1 MVALCNK
8 VSWLLGATVKR
19 RAESAATPKAAQLL
33 AQGLGVLV
41 LWLGWMLS
49 ATAAPTWQIEH
60 CAQPGVRHLPEALAC
75 HWQAE
80 AAPRKGWGEASRW
93 IRVRIAAQSDATAQV
108 LVLQVQPHFLGR
120 IDLHQ
125 QDPEGHW
132 QRKSA
137 GSQLPGSQPF
147 AVLGGY
153 DFPVQSQSTEQLLY
167 LEVQSQNVHA
177 IGLKVKTQ
185 WRADQ
190 AVPGLGRVDIGVQL
204 GLLAMV
210 ALLGLIG
217 FALYPQRVMGRFALS
232 SVNMLVGMASGS
244 GLLAL
249 TWLQDHPKLDEVL
262 FHTLVCLRVS
272 LWIWVSQAL
281 IEAYKAPAWFGKACG
296 ALHAAVAVAVAL
308 NLLGLQ
314 AATYALMLPV
324 LLTTPVVL
332 AWGTWRTQGVPAPFK
347 RILTGGPLL
356 SGVLIV
362 LVIAL
367 AMLPPW
373 AFDAARYAAWLTD
386 LANTLVLLSL
396 VVLQQRSQLAQLQNV
411 QEELM
416 RARLQSDFERRLLAE
431 RQVLIDMLVHEL
443 KNPLAS
449 IRLALGSLFPQSQAQ
464 EPASARRLRNI
475 ERSIQDMTSVLER
488 CELMNSLEQEQAG
501 RQQSRV
507 DLVALLQDL
516 VNASAEPQRY
526 RMNLTPTALQSH
538 PDFLR
543 LVASN
548 LLENALKY
556 SPPGSAIDVE
566 LRAGNTIEL
575 TVKNQVDPEM
585 QPDPDQIFSRYYRHP
600 LAQGVR
606 GTGLG
611 LFLVREICQKMGA
624 RIDFEAAPG
633 EVQFTLELPR

>member
-1 MVALCNK
+1 MEALCNK
-8 VSWLLGATVKR
+8 ASG
-19 RAESAATPKAAQLL
+19 LL
-33 AQGLGVLV
+33 AAALGRHAKEAAARAAKILAHGLRVL
-41 LWLGWMLS
+41 LFWLGWALS
-49 ATAAPTWQIEH
+49 AAAAPTWQIEH
-60 CAQPGVRHLPEALAC
+60 CNNPGVKQLSEALTC
-75 HWQAE
+75 QWQAE
-80 AAPRKGWGEASRW
+80 PLPRKGWGEASRW
-93 IRVRIAAQSDATAQV
+93 IRVRIAAQSDATAQAM
-108 LVLQVQPHFLGR
+108 VLQVQPHFLGH

-125 QDPEGHW
+125 QSPDGQW

-153 DFPVQSQSTEQLLY
+153 DFPVQSQSNEQLLY

-217 FALYPQRVMGRFALS
+217 FALHPQRVMGRFALS
-232 SVNMLVGMASGS
+232 SVNMLMCMVSGS

-249 TWLQDHPKLDEVL
+249 TWLQDHPKLDEAL

-281 IEAYKAPAWFGKACG
+281 IEAYKPPAWFGKACG

-308 NLLGLQ
+308 NLLGLL

-347 RILTGGPLL
+347 RILTGGPVL

-362 LVIAL
+362 LVLVLAL
-367 AMLPPW
+367 LPPW
-373 AFDAARYAAWLTD
+373 AFDAARYAAWMTD
-386 LANTLVLLSL
+386 VANTLVLLSL

-449 IRLALGSLFPQSQAQ
+449 IRLALGSLFPPSQTQ
-464 EPASARRLRNI
+464 ELASARRLRNI
-475 ERSIQDMTSVLER
+475 QRSIQDMTSVLER
-488 CELMNSLEQEQAG
+488 CELMNSLEQEQASTQ
-501 RQQSRV
+501 RSQV
-507 DLVALLQDL
+507 DLLALLQDL
-516 VNASAEPQRY
+516 VNTTAEPQRF
-526 RMNLTPTALQSH
+526 RLNLTPTAIHSQ

-556 SPPGSAIDVE
+556 SPPESAIDVE
-566 LRAGNTIEL
+566 LREGNTIQL
-575 TVKNQVDPEM
+575 IVTNQVDPEM
-585 QPDPDQIFSRYYRHP
+585 QPDPNQIFSRYYRHP
-600 LAQGVR
+600 LAQRVR

-624 RIDFEAAPG
+624 RIHFEAAPG
-633 EVQFTLELPR
+633 QVQFTLELPR

>member
-1 MVALCNK
+1 MVTLCYK
-8 VSWLLGATVKR
+8 VYKFLASAGCRHAGA
-19 RAESAATPKAAQLL
+19 AAPKAARLL
-33 AQGLGVLV
+33 AQVLRVLV

-49 ATAAPTWQIEH
+49 AAAAPTWQIEH
-60 CAQPGVRHLPEALAC
+60 CADPGVRQLPEALAC

-80 AAPRKGWGEASRW
+80 PPPRKGWGEASRW
-93 IRVRIAAQSDATAQV
+93 VRVRIAAQSDATAQAM
-108 LVLQVQPHFLGR
+108 VLQVQPHFLGR

-125 QDPEGHW
+125 QGPEGLW
-132 QRKSA
+132 QRRSA

-190 AVPGLGRVDIGVQL
+190 AVPGLGRIDIGLQL

-210 ALLGLIG
+210 ALLGLIS
-217 FALYPQRVMGRFALS
+217 FALHPQRVMGRFALS
-232 SVNMLVGMASGS
+232 SVNMLMCMVSGS

-249 TWLQDHPKLDEVL
+249 TWLQDHPRLDEAL

-281 IEAYKAPAWFGKACG
+281 IEAYKPPAWFGKACG
-296 ALHAAVAVAVAL
+296 ALHAAVAVAVTL

-314 AATYALMLPV
+314 VATYALMLPV

-347 RILTGGPLL
+347 RILTGGPVL

-367 AMLPPW
+367 ALLPPW

-411 QEELM
+411 QDELM
-416 RARLQSDFERRLLAE
+416 RARLQSDFERRLLSE

-449 IRLALGSLFPQSQAQ
+449 IRLALGSLFPPSQTQ
-464 EPASARRLRNI
+464 ELASARRLSNI
-475 ERSIQDMTSVLER
+475 QRSIQDMTSVLER
-488 CELMNSLEQEQAG
+488 CELMNSLEQEQVG
-501 RQQSRV
+501 TQRSQV
-507 DLVALLQDL
+507 NLVALLQDL
-516 VNASAEPQRY
+516 VSTTAEPQRF
-526 RMNLTPTALQSH
+526 RLDLKPMAIHSQ

-566 LRAGNTIEL
+566 LHEGNAMQLI
-575 TVKNQVDPEM
+575 VRNQVDLEM

-600 LAQGVR
+600 LAQRVR

-624 RIDFEAAPG
+624 RIHFEAAPG
-633 EVQFTLELPR
+633 QVQFTLELPR

>member
-1 MVALCNK
+1 METLCNK
-8 VSWLLGATVKR
+8 ASGLQAPVQGRHAEEATAKTAR
-19 RAESAATPKAAQLL
+19 ML
-33 AQGLGVLV
+33 AQGLRVL
-41 LWLGWMLS
+41 LFWLGWALS
-49 ATAAPTWQIEH
+49 AAAAPTWQIEH
-60 CAQPGVRHLPEALAC
+60 CNNPGVKQLSEALIC
-75 HWQAE
+75 QWQAE

-93 IRVRIAAQSDATAQV
+93 MRVRIAAQSDSTPELLA
-108 LVLQVQPHFLGR
+108 LQVQPHFLGR

-125 QDPEGHW
+125 EGPQGQW
-132 QRKSA
+132 QQKSA
-137 GSQLPGSQPF
+137 GSQLPGSQAF

-153 DFPVQSQSTEQLLY
+153 EFPLPHHTQEQLLY
-167 LEVQSQNVHA
+167 LEVHSQNVHA

-210 ALLGLIG
+210 ALLAMIG
-217 FALYPQRVMGRFALS
+217 FALHPQRVMGRFALS
-232 SVNMLVGMASGS
+232 SVNMLLCMASGS

-249 TWLQDHPKLDEVL
+249 TLLQDHPKLDEAL

-281 IEAYKAPAWFGKACG
+281 IEAYKPPAWFAKACG

-308 NLLGLQ
+308 NLLGFQ

-324 LLTTPVVL
+324 LLTTPLVL
-332 AWGTWRTQGVPAPFK
+332 TWGTWRTQGVPAPFK

-356 SGVLIV
+356 SGLLIV

-367 AMLPPW
+367 AMLPSW
-373 AFDAARYAAWLTD
+373 AFDGARYAAWLTD

-411 QEELM
+411 QDELM
-416 RARLQSDFERRLLAE
+416 RARLQSDFERRLLTE

-449 IRLALGSLFPQSQAQ
+449 IRLALASLFAPSQAQ
-464 EPASARRLRNI
+464 DLVSARRLHNI
-475 ERSIQDMTSVLER
+475 QRSIQDMTSVLER

-501 RQQSRV
+501 SQRSQV

-516 VNASAEPQRY
+516 VNSTAEPQRF
-526 RMNLTPTALQSH
+526 RLNLTTTAIHSQ

-556 SPPGSAIDVE
+556 SPPESDIDVE
-566 LRAGNTIEL
+566 LREGNTMQLI
-575 TVKNQVDPEM
+575 VKNQVDHEM
-585 QPDPDQIFSRYYRHP
+585 QPDPHQIFSRYYRHP
-600 LAQGVR
+600 LAQRVR

-611 LFLVREICQKMGA
+611 LFLVREICQRMGA
-624 RIDFEAAPG
+624 RIYFEAAPRQ
-633 EVQFTLELPR
+633 VQFTLELPR

>member
-1 MVALCNK
+1 MEALCNK
-8 VSWLLGATVKR
+8 ASGLLA
-19 RAESAATPKAAQLL
+19 AAQGRHAKEATARAARILAHGLRVLL
-33 AQGLGVLV
+33 F
-41 LWLGWMLS
+41 WLGWALS
-49 ATAAPTWQIEH
+49 AAAAPTWQIEH
-60 CAQPGVRHLPEALAC
+60 CNNPGVKQLSEALTC
-75 HWQAE
+75 QWQAE
-80 AAPRKGWGEASRW
+80 PPPRKGWGEASRW
-93 IRVRIAAQSDATAQV
+93 IRVRIAAQSDATAQTM
-108 LVLQVQPHFLGR
+108 VLQVQPHFLGR

-125 QDPEGHW
+125 QGPEGHW
-132 QRKSA
+132 QRRSA

-153 DFPVQSQSTEQLLY
+153 DFPAQSQSTEQLLY

-217 FALYPQRVMGRFALS
+217 FALHPQRVMGRFALS
-232 SVNMLVGMASGS
+232 SVNMLMCMVSGS

-249 TWLQDHPKLDEVL
+249 TWLQDHPKLDEAL

-281 IEAYKAPAWFGKACG
+281 IEAYKPPAWFAKACG

-308 NLLGLQ
+308 NLLGFQ
-314 AATYALMLPV
+314 TATYALMLPV

-347 RILTGGPLL
+347 RILAGGPVL
-356 SGVLIV
+356 SGLLIV

-367 AMLPPW
+367 AMLPSW

-411 QEELM
+411 QDELM
-416 RARLQSDFERRLLAE
+416 RARLQTDFERRLLTE

-449 IRLALGSLFPQSQAQ
+449 IRLALASLFVPSQAQ
-464 EPASARRLRNI
+464 NAVSARRLHNI
-475 ERSIQDMTSVLER
+475 QRSIQDMTSVLER

-501 RQQSRV
+501 TQRSQV
-507 DLVALLQDL
+507 DLAALLQDL
-516 VNASAEPQRY
+516 VNTTAEPQRF
-526 RMNLTPTALQSH
+526 RLNLMPTTILSQ

-556 SPPGSAIDVE
+556 SPPESDIDVE
-566 LRAGNTIEL
+566 LREGNTMQLI
-575 TVKNQVDPEM
+575 VRNQVDPDM
-585 QPDPDQIFSRYYRHP
+585 QPDPHQIFSRYYRHP
-600 LAQGVR
+600 LAQRVR

-624 RIDFEAAPG
+624 QIHFEAAPG
-633 EVQFTLELPR
+633 QVQFTLELPR

>member
-1 MVALCNK
+1 MVTLCNK
-8 VSWLLGATVKR
+8 VYKR
-19 RAESAATPKAAQLL
+19 LAEAAGPKAAQLL
-33 AQGLGVLV
+33 AHGLGVLV

-60 CAQPGVRHLPEALAC
+60 CANPGVRQLPEALAC
-75 HWQAE
+75 HWQIE
-80 AAPRKGWGEASRW
+80 PPPRKGWGEASRW
-93 IRVRIAAQSDATAQV
+93 IRVRIAAQSDATAQGM
-108 LVLQVQPHFLGR
+108 VLQVQPHFLGR

-132 QRKSA
+132 QRRSA

-153 DFPVQSQSTEQLLY
+153 DFPVQSRSTEQLLY

-217 FALYPQRVMGRFALS
+217 FALHPQRVMGRFALS
-232 SVNMLVGMASGS
+232 SVNMLMCMVSGS

-249 TWLQDHPKLDEVL
+249 TWLQDHPKLDEAL

-272 LWIWVSQAL
+272 LWVWVSQAL
-281 IEAYKAPAWFGKACG
+281 IETYKPPAWFGKACG

-308 NLLGLQ
+308 NLLGFQ

-356 SGVLIV
+356 SGALIV
-362 LVIAL
+362 LVLVLAL
-367 AMLPPW
+367 LPPW
-373 AFDAARYAAWLTD
+373 AFDAARYAAWMTD
-386 LANTLVLLSL
+386 VANTLVLLSL

-449 IRLALGSLFPQSQAQ
+449 IRLALGSLFPPSQTQ
-464 EPASARRLRNI
+464 ELASARRLRNI
-475 ERSIQDMTSVLER
+475 QRSIQDMTSVLER
-488 CELMNSLEQEQAG
+488 CELMNSLEQEQAST
-501 RQQSRV
+501 RHSQV

-516 VNASAEPQRY
+516 VNTTAEPQRF
-526 RMNLTPTALQSH
+526 RLNLTPTAIHGQ

-566 LRAGNTIEL
+566 LHAGNTIEL
-575 TVKNQVDPEM
+575 KIKNRVDPEM
-585 QPDPDQIFSRYYRHP
+585 QPDPEQIFSRYYRHP
-600 LAQGVR
+600 LAQRVR

-624 RIDFEAAPG
+624 RIHFEAKQG
-633 EVQFTLELPR
+633 QVQFTLELPR

>member
-1 MVALCNK
+1 MFTLCNK
-8 VSWLLGATVKR
+8 VYKLLAAGCR
-19 RAESAATPKAAQLL
+19 HAEAATPKAARLL
-33 AQGLGVLV
+33 AQGLRVLV

-49 ATAAPTWQIEH
+49 AAAAPTWQIEH
-60 CAQPGVRHLPEALAC
+60 CAGPKVTHLTEALTC
-75 HWQAE
+75 QWQAE

-108 LVLQVQPHFLGR
+108 MVLQVQPHFLGH

-125 QDPEGHW
+125 QSPDGQW

-153 DFPVQSQSTEQLLY
+153 DFPVQSQSNEQLLY

-217 FALYPQRVMGRFALS
+217 FALHPQRVMGRFALS
-232 SVNMLVGMASGS
+232 SVNMLMCMVSGS

-249 TWLQDHPKLDEVL
+249 TWLQDHPKLDEAL

-281 IEAYKAPAWFGKACG
+281 IEAYKPPAWFGKACG

-308 NLLGLQ
+308 NLLGLL

-347 RILTGGPLL
+347 RILTGGPVL

-362 LVIAL
+362 LVLVLAL
-367 AMLPPW
+367 LPPW
-373 AFDAARYAAWLTD
+373 AFDAARYAAWMTD
-386 LANTLVLLSL
+386 VANTLVLLSL

-449 IRLALGSLFPQSQAQ
+449 IRLALGSLFPPSQTQ
-464 EPASARRLRNI
+464 ELASARRLRNI
-475 ERSIQDMTSVLER
+475 QRSIQDMTSVLER
-488 CELMNSLEQEQAG
+488 CELMNSLEQEQASTQ
-501 RQQSRV
+501 RSQV
-507 DLVALLQDL
+507 DLLALLQDL
-516 VNASAEPQRY
+516 VNTTAEPQRF
-526 RMNLTPTALQSH
+526 RLNLTPTAIHSQ

-556 SPPGSAIDVE
+556 SPPESAIDVE
-566 LRAGNTIEL
+566 LREGNTIQL
-575 TVKNQVDPEM
+575 IVTNQVDPEM
-585 QPDPDQIFSRYYRHP
+585 QPDPNQIFSRYYRHP
-600 LAQGVR
+600 LAQRVR

-624 RIDFEAAPG
+624 QIHFEAAPG
-633 EVQFTLELPR
+633 QVQFTLELPR